1 MGLQW
6 KRADLLSWGETH
18 TAPSGLYR
26 KRWSY
31 TDPSETNPDGVL
43 FSLTCPDGTELGPF
57 GCESAVDLEIMKRE
71 RRMSTF
77 QSVWDAIEDTPA
89 EAAAL
94 RLRAE
99 LMRGICERLSGSG
112 WDRVEA
118 ARRCGVTTP
127 RHDELTGGKVDRF
140 TLEELIGIGTNLGL
154 KFRLGVVSQE

>member
-1 MGLQW
+1 MTLHW

-18 TAPSGLYR
+18 KAQSGLYR
-26 KRWSY
+26 KSWSY
-31 TDPSETNPDGVL
+31 TDPSPTNPDGVL

-57 GCESAVDLEIMKRE
+57 GCESAVDLEIIKRE

-77 QSVWDAIEDTPA
+77 ESVWDAIEDTP
-89 EAAAL
+89 EQAAAL

-99 LMRGICERLSGSG
+99 LMRSISERLTGAG

-127 RHDELTGGKVDRF
+127 RLDELTEGKLDRF
-140 TLEELIGIGTNLGL
+140 PIEELIRIGTNLGL
-154 KFRLGVVSQE
+154 RMRIEMV